1 MSRQISMLVNTD
13 MVMLF
18 EHNRLGICLHSPLET
33 KRIRIVRNKYCIPI
47 KLFQKKCVN
56 TSVSSIWTEIVN

>member
-33 KRIRIVRNKYCIPI
+33 KCIKTLRNKYRIPV
-47 KLFQKKCVN
+47 KLFQKMCKYF
-56 TSVSSIWTEIVN
+56 SFI